1 MDFNNGVI
9 GVVLELVKSIVIA
22 VFFCL
27 AAVLVFAFVISL
39 ASLPSTVITPVNQVI
54 KAAAILLGCIVG
66 LGDSRGLIKGAVV
79 GLFSIF
85 FSFLLFSFIGG
96 ALQFTPTFALE
107 LLFGAIAGGI
117 SGVVAVNLHK

>member
-1 MDFNNGVI
+1 MDFNNGAI

-66 LGDSRGLIKGAVV
+66 LGV
-79 GLFSIF
+79 GHLSIC

-107 LLFGAIAGGI
+107 LLFGVIAGGI